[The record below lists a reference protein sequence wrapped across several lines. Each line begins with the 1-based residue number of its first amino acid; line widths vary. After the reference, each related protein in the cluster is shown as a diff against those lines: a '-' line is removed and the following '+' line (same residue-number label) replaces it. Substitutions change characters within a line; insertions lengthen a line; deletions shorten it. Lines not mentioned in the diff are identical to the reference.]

1 VVVVVGRMVVVEL
14 ERVLVVDDEV
24 AEVLL
29 TPGVVVEPS

>member
-1 VVVVVGRMVVVEL
+1 MVVVEL

-29 TPGVVVEPS
+29 TATVVVEPS